1 MLDDKLRRRIAYALG
16 GIATRKAMTKI
27 SIITV
32 SLNSEKTIA
41 ATLRSVASQ
50 SGVDRE
56 HIVVDGGSTDGTM
69 EIVRQNGS
77 HLARAVS
84 EPDRG
89 TYDAMNKGL
98 AMSSGDLVGF
108 LNSDDRY
115 VDHTVLST
123 VAAAY
128 EASAADFVY
137 GDLEMVNQDG
147 RVVRYWQT
155 GDIPTGG
162 LTRSQIPHPVLFICR
177 RLLNRITPAFDPSY
191 RISADL
197 KQQLIL
203 INKMRAKGVYVRR
216 PLTRMSLGGASTAA
230 FSGYLSGWKETARA
244 YNELFG
250 RGGWWYTAKKVSS
263 KIPSLRWS
271 RAASVRATTL

>member
-1 MLDDKLRRRIAYALG
+1 
-16 GIATRKAMTKI
+16 MTKI

-32 SLNSEKTIA
+32 CFNSAKTIA

-50 SGVDRE
+50 SGVDCE

-77 HLARAVS
+77 HVARAVS

-89 TYDAMNKGL
+89 IYDAMNKGL

-108 LNSDDRY
+108 LNSDDCY
-115 VDHTVLST
+115 VDRTVLAD

-128 EASAADFVY
+128 ETGSADFVY
-137 GDLEMVNQDG
+137 GDLEMVNRDG
-147 RVVRYWQT
+147 RIVRYWKS
-155 GDIPTGG
+155 GEIPAGG
-162 LTRSQIPHPVLFICR
+162 LTRTQIPHPVLFVR
-177 RLLNRITPAFDPSY
+177 RPLLHGITPAFDPSY

-216 PLTRMSLGGASTAA
+216 SLTRMSLGGASTAA

-244 YNELFG
+244 YNEIFG

-263 KIPSLRWS
+263 KIPGIRWARAGSARSTSL
-271 RAASVRATTL
+271 